1 MNIPQMAA
9 MAREHWKVTNPKI
22 YRQMVEDKALVGESE
37 AAAKLT
43 MREVQTLM
51 LGGLTEQEAWQE
63 SRHLFIFKTAEQI
76 EKSYQPD
83 RDENGKVIQPD
94 WQRDTAPLQKK
105 TSIPLKSTLEK
116 LSSSALKE
124 MLSGKNV
131 PKKPQEK

>member
-1 MNIPQMAA
+1 MAA
-9 MAREHWKVTNPKI
+9 QAREHWKVTNPEI
-22 YRQMVEDKALVGESE
+22 YRQMVEDNALEACSE

-43 MREVQTLM
+43 MREMEALKLIGMSQR
-51 LGGLTEQEAWQE
+51 EAWQE

-76 EKSYQPD
+76 EKSYQPE